1 MFDTSKR
8 KPDYPLLTAVGILV
22 PLGLVMVYSASFV
35 DAFTHHGNQ
44 LYYTLRQ
51 LTGVIIGTIGLLVAQ
66 RIDYRFW
73 RTYSVHLIAAAL
85 VLLLVVL
92 VLPTDITEVNNARS
106 WIRIGFFSM
115 QPSEI
120 AKLAMIVY
128 FADWLSRRGEKL
140 DNVSY
145 GLLPFAV
152 MLGIICG
159 LVMLEGDLGT
169 TIVMIAI
176 AGIVYFTAG
185 ANPLHIL
192 AATLVSGGAFWAM
205 VKVAPFR
212 VKRIAAWLDP
222 FSNYLGA
229 GWQPAHGL
237 YALGSGGIFGVGL
250 GQGRQKFLWLAQAH
264 TDAIFA
270 VIGEEFGLIGTLF
283 VVGCFLVIAY
293 RGLRI
298 AGRAPDPFAAL
309 LATGIT
315 GWLVFQALIN
325 MAVVTTLIPFTGLTL
340 PFISYGSSSLIMCMV
355 AAGILLSISRHQ
367 VERPREQVEDTPRV
381 LRRPPIALRARLAE
395 WWRPRRPSLG
405 NGRRSTRGAIG
416 TARRSARRVR

>member
-1 MFDTSKR
+1 M
-8 KPDYPLLTAVGILV
+8 
-22 PLGLVMVYSASFV
+22 
-35 DAFTHHGNQ
+35 
-44 LYYTLRQ
+44 
-51 LTGVIIGTIGLLVAQ
+51 
-66 RIDYRFW
+66 
-73 RTYSVHLIAAAL
+73 
-85 VLLLVVL
+85 
-92 VLPTDITEVNNARS
+92 
-106 WIRIGFFSM
+106 
-115 QPSEI
+115 
-120 AKLAMIVY
+120 
-128 FADWLSRRGEKL
+128 
-140 DNVSY
+140 
-145 GLLPFAV
+145 
-152 MLGIICG
+152 
-159 LVMLEGDLGT
+159 
-169 TIVMIAI
+169 
-176 AGIVYFTAG
+176 
-185 ANPLHIL
+185 
-192 AATLVSGGAFWAM
+192 
-205 VKVAPFR
+205 
-212 VKRIAAWLDP
+212 
-222 FSNYLGA
+222 
-229 GWQPAHGL
+229 
-237 YALGSGGIFGVGL
+237 
-250 GQGRQKFLWLAQAH
+250 
-264 TDAIFA
+264 
-270 VIGEEFGLIGTLF
+270 IGEEFGLIGTLF